1 MKTNW
6 RDLNKQL
13 PLLSEQE
20 VLDLLNAERAGA
32 RRSTVLER
40 LHQRYC
46 SLRMTRERQEILNEA
61 KTL

>member
-1 MKTNW
+1 MKLNW
-6 RDLNKQL
+6 RDLNKRL
-13 PLLSEQE
+13 PFMTEQE
-20 VLDLLNAERAGA
+20 ALDMLTEERTGP

-46 SLRMTRERQEILNEA
+46 ILRMTRERQEILNEA

>member
-1 MKTNW
+1 MKLNW
-6 RDLNKQL
+6 RDLNKRL
-13 PLLSEQE
+13 PFMTEQE
-20 VLDLLNAERAGA
+20 ALDMLTEERTGA

-46 SLRMTRERQEILNEA
+46 ILRMTRERQEILNEA

>member
-6 RDLNKQL
+6 RDLNKQI
-13 PLLSEQE
+13 PFLSEQA
-20 VLDLLNAERAGA
+20 VLDLLTAERNGA

-46 SLRMTRERQEILNEA
+46 ALRATRERQEILNEA

>member
-1 MKTNW
+1 
-6 RDLNKQL
+6 L
-13 PLLSEQE
+13 
-20 VLDLLNAERAGA
+20 LDLLNAERAGA